1 MIDDKK
7 IETVSHTIDEVLMYM
22 SHTHELD
29 PLLLASMF
37 MARCTLMCD
46 ETDNGERFRQLCGEI
61 ATKPVSEI
69 LNTDYDETE
78 VD

>member
-29 PLLLASMF
+29 PLLLASLF
-37 MARCTLMCD
+37 MARITLMCD
-46 ETDNGERFRQLCGEI
+46 ETDNGERFRQLC
-61 ATKPVSEI
+61 KDVSEKSMKEMMGEH
-69 LNTDYDETE
+69 DEE
-78 VD
+78 KVD

>member
-7 IETVSHTIDEVLMYM
+7 IESVSHTIDEVLMYM

-29 PLLLASMF
+29 PLLLASLF
-37 MARCTLMCD
+37 MARITLMCD
-46 ETDNGERFRQLCGEI
+46 ETDNGERFRELC
-61 ATKPVSEI
+61 KNVSEKSMKEMMGES
-69 LNTDYDETE
+69 NEAE

>member
-1 MIDDKK
+1 MNIDNK

-29 PLLLASMF
+29 PLILASLF
-37 MARCTLMCD
+37 MARITLMCD
-46 ETDNGERFRQLCGEI
+46 ETGNGEQFRELC
-61 ATKPVSEI
+61 KDVSEKTVTEI
-69 LNTDYDETE
+69 MGETK

>member
-29 PLLLASMF
+29 PLVLASLF
-37 MARCTLMCD
+37 MARITLMCD
-46 ETDNGERFRQLCGEI
+46 ETGNGERFRELCKDVSQKTMKEMMGE
-61 ATKPVSEI
+61 T
-69 LNTDYDETE
+69 L
-78 VD
+78 